1 MFHREIADAER
12 MEQVILLAVRQILR
26 HQAPEPFLDW
36 ARKEIPGLLDLA
48 DADLTA
54 AEEASLVILLAH
66 AIWNAT
72 PLPDHGFRPRP
83 LPPPDPKGP
92 CPCGSGVAFGACCGA
107 LAEIPE
113 LPEELIWEL
122 LLEELPERSLRE
134 ALASGALPGIMLAK
148 VGDRWLDLDHPGRTV
163 ALLEPL
169 FAEPQV
175 LDEDLEAALDVLTDA
190 YERLDHWRKGRAFL
204 ERITRDGPRGLKAA
218 AWRRL
223 CTQYLDEGD
232 FASAEAAFAE
242 AQHCAPESAR
252 TAILEITLLAA
263 QRKEA
268 VAALRAHFWRRKLE
282 RAGYREEPFMDFLAQ
297 AAADPQAALVA
308 SHSETLDPPLLQ
320 LRDWIEGICERPLP
334 DYGLEAQPRTA
345 GDVPPEQ
352 LPLFAEADLCG
363 GRLPSN
369 FTGDTV
375 RLRPP
380 RPVREVEAAW
390 HQVYPAVKPYSTQLA
405 LMDDGDPWAGEGWLR
420 FLSRHPQAAD
430 SLDIL
435 DDLATALYEHPESSL
450 PWIAQLLLLPLL
462 TRAAAICERA
472 LPLGCGRHIPWSDER
487 NRPALRLL
495 FRLYLWHTE
504 TGDEAAA
511 AAMLERL
518 LALNP
523 QDNHGVRAEL
533 MNYLLRRGEDQRA
546 LELARNFPG
555 DILADLAYGEVL
567 ALYRLGDQA
576 QARRALRTA
585 VGRLPRIPHYLTR
598 KRVKQPQPARRTGRH
613 GIAPALGLSP
623 GAEDQAWLYREAMRD
638 VWEAE
643 PGILSWLKK
652 YGARGKA

>member
-12 MEQVILLAVRQILR
+12 MEQVILLAVREILR
-26 HQAPEPFLDW
+26 HQAPEPFLAW
-36 ARKEIPGLLDLA
+36 ARIEIPRLLDLA
-48 DADLTA
+48 EADLSP
-54 AEEASLVILLAH
+54 AEEASLGVLLAQ

-72 PLPDHGFRPRP
+72 PLPEHGFRPQP
-83 LPPPDPKGP
+83 LPRPDPDAP
-92 CPCGSGVAFGACCGA
+92 CPCGSGAPFCACCGA
-107 LAEIPE
+107 LAEVPE
-113 LPEELIWEL
+113 LPEELVWEL
-122 LLEELPERSLRE
+122 LLDELPERGLRA
-134 ALASGALPGIMLAK
+134 ALASGAVPRFLLAK

-163 ALLEPL
+163 ALIEPL
-169 FAEPQV
+169 FGEPQA
-175 LDEDLEAALDVLTDA
+175 LDGRFDAALDVLSDA
-190 YERLDHWRKGRAFL
+190 YERLDHWHKGRAFL
-204 ERITRDGPRGLKAA
+204 ERIARDGPRELKAA
-218 AWRRL
+218 AWQRL
-223 CTQYLDEGD
+223 CTQDLDEGD
-232 FASAEAAFAE
+232 FAAAQAAFAE
-242 AQHCAPESAR
+242 AQRNAPDSAR
-252 TAILEITLLAA
+252 TAVLEITLLAA
-263 QRKEA
+263 QRKDT

-297 AAADPQAALVA
+297 AALDPQAALVA
-308 SHSETLDPPLLQ
+308 SHAETLDPPLLQ
-320 LRDWIEGICERPLP
+320 LRDWIEGIAGRPLP
-334 DYGLEAQPRTA
+334 DYSLEPQAKPA
-345 GDVPPEQ
+345 GDIPPEQ

-363 GRLPSN
+363 GRLPSD
-369 FTGDTV
+369 GASDAM

-380 RPVREVEAAW
+380 RPARQVEAAW

-420 FLSRHPQAAD
+420 FLARHPQAAD

-462 TRAAAICERA
+462 TRAAAIVDLA
-472 LPLGCGRHIPWSDER
+472 LPPGCGRHIPWSEER

-495 FRLYLWHTE
+495 FRLYLWRTE
-504 TGDEAAA
+504 TGEDGAAA
-511 AAMLERL
+511 ALLERL

-533 MNYLLRRGEDQRA
+533 MNHLLRRGEDRRA
-546 LELARNFPG
+546 LELARSFPG

-585 VGRLPRIPHYLTR
+585 IGRLPRIPHYLTR
-598 KRVKQPQPARRTGRH
+598 KRVKQPPQGGPLARRVGA
-613 GIAPALGLSP
+613 ILGLAP
-623 GAEDQAWLYREAMRD
+623 GGEDQAWLYREAMRD

-643 PGILSWLKK
+643 PGILAWLKK